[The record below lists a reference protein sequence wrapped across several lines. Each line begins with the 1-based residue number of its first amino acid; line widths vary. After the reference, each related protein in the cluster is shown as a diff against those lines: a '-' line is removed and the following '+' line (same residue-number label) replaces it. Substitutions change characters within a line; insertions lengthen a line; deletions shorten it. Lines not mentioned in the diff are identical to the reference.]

1 MTRCD
6 DDCWPRAEGAW
17 ISWRFTRVPVSLCS
31 DEATEESG
39 GVFARFTLGE
49 RAAIFRLFFFSL
61 FPSVFPPVLVG
72 RGRSIFTFPLPAYRF
87 LPQSAFLAASDSGRN
102 PLQPFFA
109 GLICDQSMR
118 GGERRRRRRSS
129 AKSVEIC
136 VHADEW
142 GKYATKKKTTEYRLI
157 TYNVLYCS

>member
-1 MTRCD
+1 MWRRLLAPRRRGVNFVAVHPCARVSVLWRGHRGKWRRVRSIHTRGKSRNFS
-6 DDCWPRAEGAW
+6 P
-17 ISWRFTRVPVSLCS
+17 
-31 DEATEESG
+31 
-39 GVFARFTLGE
+39 
-49 RAAIFRLFFFSL
+49 FFFSL